1 MSLLFAA
8 IGAVV
13 TALAE
18 VTFGIYDAVGSAT
31 PHLVLVGGVIWT
43 IAAGIERG
51 ITWAFVGGLVLDSL
65 LGRPIG
71 VSSFALLVAV
81 GGAALIAQPFPRLRL
96 VAPIVAVPLMSVVYS
111 LLLLGITAA
120 VQQTGI
126 PKDPLTLIT
135 PSALYDGVLG
145 LFIGPL
151 VVTFHDRRAA
161 TERVDW

>member
-18 VTFGIYDAVGSAT
+18 VTFGLYGAVGGAT
-31 PHLVLVGGVIWT
+31 PHPVLVGGVIWT
-43 IAAGIERG
+43 IAAGIDRG

-65 LGRPIG
+65 LGRPLG
-71 VSSFALLVAV
+71 VSSFALLLAV
-81 GGAALIAQPFPRLRL
+81 GGATLLAQPFPRLRL
-96 VAPIVAVPLMSVVYS
+96 FAPVVVVPLMSVLYS
-111 LLLLGITAA
+111 ALLLGVTAA
-120 VQQTGI
+120 AQQTSL
-126 PKDPLTLIT
+126 PKEPLALIT
-135 PSALYDGVLG
+135 PGALYDGVVG

-151 VVTFHDRRAA
+151 VVTLHDRRAA